1 MYFSYKNKIIGVTL
15 EKTIKANPAPIGLIG
30 FGMTTILLNI
40 HNAGFFP
47 LDVVIMAMGITI
59 GGFAQIIAGILEYKN
74 NKTFGTVAFVAYGFF
89 WLSLVLIWTLPKMG
103 LGEPASPLSLGL
115 YLLLW
120 GIFSLGMF
128 IGTFRSVLVSKL
140 VFGTLVILFMLL
152 ALANFTGS
160 HLIHTIAGYEGIL
173 CGSLAMYE
181 AIAQVVNE
189 AHGKKIL
196 PL

>member
-1 MYFSYKNKIIGVTL
+1 M

-30 FGMTTILLNI
+30 FGMTTILLNL

-59 GGFAQIIAGILEYKN
+59 GGIAQIIAGILEYQN
-74 NKTFGTVAFVAYGFF
+74 NKTFGTVAFIGYGFF

-103 LGEPASPLSLGL
+103 LGEPHSPLSLGF

-120 GIFSLGMF
+120 GIFTLGMF
-128 IGTFRSVLVSKL
+128 IGTFKSVLISKL
-140 VFGTLVILFMLL
+140 VFGTLFILFMLL
-152 ALANFTGS
+152 AIANFTGS

-173 CGSLAMYE
+173 CGALAMYE

-189 AHGKKIL
+189 SLGKKVF

>member
-1 MYFSYKNKIIGVTL
+1 MEQTF
-15 EKTIKANPAPIGLIG
+15 KANPAPIGLIG
-30 FGMTTILLNI
+30 FGMTTILLNT

-47 LDVVIMAMGITI
+47 LDVVIMAMGLTI
-59 GGFAQIIAGILEYKN
+59 GGFAQIIAGILEFKN

-89 WLSLVLIWTLPKMG
+89 WLSLVLIWVLPKMG
-103 LGEPASPLSLGL
+103 LGEAHSPLSLGL

-120 GIFSLGMF
+120 GIFTLGMF
-128 IGTFRSVLVSKL
+128 IGTFKSVLVSKM
-140 VFGTLVILFMLL
+140 VFGTLLVLFMLL

-173 CGSLAMYE
+173 CGALAIYE
-181 AIAQVVNE
+181 AIAQIVNE

>member
-1 MYFSYKNKIIGVTL
+1 LGDTL

-59 GGFAQIIAGILEYKN
+59 GGLAQIIAGILEYNN

-89 WLSLVLIWTLPKMG
+89 WLSLVMIWTLPKMG
-103 LGEPASPLSLGL
+103 IGQAPTPLSLGL

-120 GIFSLGMF
+120 GLFTLGMF
-128 IGTFRSVLVSKL
+128 IGTFKSVLVSKM
-140 VFGTLVILFMLL
+140 VFGTLFILFMLL
-152 ALANFTGS
+152 ATANFTGN
-160 HLIHTIAGYEGIL
+160 HHIHTIAGYEGIL
-173 CGSLAMYE
+173 CGALAMYE
-181 AIAQVVNE
+181 ALAQVINE
-189 AHGKKIL
+189 AHGKKLL

>member
-103 LGEPASPLSLGL
+103 LGEAASPLSLGF

-160 HLIHTIAGYEGIL
+160 HLLLTIAGYEGIL